1 MMKFKTIKYI
11 GAGLAGVIALTYV
24 FGYEYLFNGIS
35 KTYLRGKTS
44 ATIDDGD
51 LFPSHVIAKGVSKP
65 IPHDSIYNKKTLP
78 KNLVEDLK
86 NSNTASFLVVK
97 DGKILHEQYWN
108 QYNANTP
115 TNSFSMAKAV
125 TVLLLGKALEE
136 GKIKDI
142 NEKFSEFYDNYANV
156 PYGKNLTL
164 KNLAQMEAGL
174 KWKENYKNPLL
185 QNAKA
190 YYGKSLAEAVLLR
203 GFKQEP
209 GQAFE
214 YQSGSTQLLAFAIRK
229 AVNEPLSTYL
239 SRNFWIPMGMEQ
251 NARWSVDNNQMEKA
265 FCCIHAVP
273 RDFAKLGMLF
283 LNHGKVGDKQIIKD
297 SFLQEMVTPTQH
309 SGGVYGM
316 GMWINND
323 NPIKHYF
330 YQGLQG
336 QLIAIIPEK
345 NMVIVKTGSFDDQ
358 PKNDRGRPDQV
369 KFIVNETVKLFP

>member
-1 MMKFKTIKYI
+1 MKFKALKYT
-11 GAGLAGVIALTYV
+11 GVGLASIIALTYT
-24 FGYEYLFNGIS
+24 FGYEYLFSGIS

-44 ATIDDGD
+44 ASIDDGD
-51 LFPSHVIAKGVSKP
+51 LFPSHVIANGKPQP
-65 IPHDSIYNKKTLP
+65 IPKDSLYNKKQLP
-78 KNLVEDLK
+78 KILVEDLEK
-86 NSNTASFLVVK
+86 SNTASFLVVK
-97 DGKILHEQYWN
+97 DGKIVHEQYWN
-108 QYNANTP
+108 GYTANTP

-136 GKIKDI
+136 GKIESID
-142 NEKFSEFYDNYANV
+142 EKFSDYYENYANI

-174 KWKENYKNPLL
+174 KWNENYKNPLL

-209 GQAFE
+209 GQTFE

-229 AVNEPLSTYL
+229 AINEPLSTYL
-239 SRNFWIPMGMEQ
+239 SRNFWIPLGMEQ
-251 NARWSVDNNQMEKA
+251 NAKWSVDNNEMEKA
-265 FCCIHAVP
+265 FCCIHAIP
-273 RDFAKLGMLF
+273 RDYVKLGLLF
-283 LNHGKVGDKQIIKD
+283 LNEGKIGNIQVINNA
-297 SFLQEMVTPTQH
+297 FLQKMITPTQH
-309 SGGVYGM
+309 SAGVYGM

-345 NMVIVKTGSFDDQ
+345 NMVIVKTGSYDDQ

-369 KFIVNETVKLFP
+369 KLIVNETAKLFQ

>member
-1 MMKFKTIKYI
+1 MKFKALKYT
-11 GAGLAGVIALTYV
+11 GVGLASIIALTYT
-24 FGYEYLFNGIS
+24 FGYEYLFSGIS

-44 ATIDDGD
+44 ASIDDGD
-51 LFPSHVIAKGVSKP
+51 LFPSHVIANGKPQP
-65 IPHDSIYNKKTLP
+65 IPKDSLYNKNKLP
-78 KNLVEDLK
+78 KILVEDLEK
-86 NSNTASFLVVK
+86 SNTASFLVVK
-97 DGKILHEQYWN
+97 DGKIVHEQYWN
-108 QYNANTP
+108 GYTANTS

-136 GKIKDI
+136 GKIESID
-142 NEKFSEFYDNYANV
+142 EKFSDYYENYANV

-174 KWKENYKNPLL
+174 KWNENYKNPLL

-209 GQAFE
+209 GQTFE

-229 AVNEPLSTYL
+229 AINEPLSTYL
-239 SRNFWIPMGMEQ
+239 SRNFWIPLGMEQ
-251 NARWSVDNNQMEKA
+251 NGKWSVDNNEMEKA
-265 FCCIHAVP
+265 FCCIHAIP
-273 RDFAKLGMLF
+273 RDYAKLGLLF
-283 LNHGKVGDKQIIKD
+283 LNEGKIGNTQVINNA
-297 SFLQEMVTPTQH
+297 FLQKMVTPTQH
-309 SGGVYGM
+309 SAGVYGM

-345 NMVIVKTGSFDDQ
+345 NIVIVKTGSYDDQ

-369 KFIVNETVKLFP
+369 KLIVNETAKLFQ